1 MLDDIGNAET
11 DGDHVKEGGLVE
23 LHATR
28 PEIGTRMK
36 PELIGAGL
44 EIIAFENRAVN
55 PAIPVGA
62 DRLDK
67 LRLCGKPTTILSS
80 ARRRACLN
88 SYRVRA
94 S

>member
-1 MLDDIGNAET
+1 
-11 DGDHVKEGGLVE
+11 
-23 LHATR
+23 
-28 PEIGTRMK
+28 MK

-44 EIIAFENRAVN
+44 EIIAFEKRPIN

-80 ARRRACLN
+80 ALRRACLN